1 MAREQ
6 DIAEGVR
13 KEWISRF
20 NSGVVDL
27 DVLIEYSREKD
38 ANRHIGSIKL
48 ISILSSRDNWTK
60 ATALEV
66 LQRYGFNE
74 KTTIRTLRG
83 APAQKSA
90 FELIISTQAA
100 RWRTRSAVPAGWP
113 WSGKLSLLAKNAGA
127 PVPAELLTEA
137 SVVEMP
143 VRTVVEISPSMVEE
157 DEMPA
162 SAPSQQTDAERAL
175 MDLLG
180 DDDDDDDDDGF
191 YADES

>member
-1 MAREQ
+1 VAREQ
-6 DIAEGVR
+6 DVAEAVR
-13 KEWISRF
+13 KEWIDRF
-20 NSGVVDL
+20 NSGVADL

-66 LQRYGFNE
+66 LQRHGFNE

-83 APAQKSA
+83 SPAQKSS
-90 FELIISTQAA
+90 FELIISTSAS
-100 RWRTRSAVPAGWP
+100 RWRPRSAVPAGWP
-113 WSGKLSLLAKNAGA
+113 WSGKLSMLTANAGA
-127 PVPAELLTEA
+127 PVPVELLEKQA
-137 SVVEMP
+137 SVVEIPSAP
-143 VRTVVEISPSMVEE
+143 VPAEAHAANDDDAMV
-157 DEMPA
+157 A
-162 SAPSQQTDAERAL
+162 TTPSQQTDAERAL

-180 DDDDDDDDDGF
+180 DDEDDDEY